1 MDNPLVELRRY
12 TLRPGRCD
20 DLVALFER
28 HLVAGQE
35 EVGMR
40 IEGVFADVDAPE
52 RFVWLRSFA
61 DAAARSAGLRA
72 FYGGPVWA
80 EHREAA
86 NATMVDFSDVLLLQR
101 VSGSFAP
108 SGGAE
113 PRVLVVVRWGG
124 DDTGSAPPLGAP
136 AVVLRTADVADDFP
150 ALPVRPEPAAVW
162 CAAFPDADAAGA
174 ARARLA
180 AAPDWAGAETAELAP
195 VPWSAWR

>member
-12 TLRPGRCD
+12 TLHPGRHG
-20 DLVALFER
+20 DLAALFER
-28 HLVAGQE
+28 HLVVGQE

-40 IEGVFADVDAPE
+40 IEGVFADVDAPD

-61 DAAARSAGLRA
+61 DAAARSAGLRG
-72 FYGGPVWA
+72 FYGGPVWG

-86 NATMVDFSDVLLLQR
+86 NDTMVDFSDVLLLQR

-108 SGGAE
+108 SGGAA

-124 DDTGSAPPLGAP
+124 GDTAAAPPLGAP
-136 AVVLRTADVADDFP
+136 AVVLRTAEVVNDFP
-150 ALPVRPEPAAVW
+150 ALPLRPEPAAVW
-162 CAAFPDADAAGA
+162 CAAYPDAAAAGA

-180 AAPDWAGAETAELAP
+180 AEPAWAGAEVAELAP
-195 VPWSAWR
+195 VPWSAWP